1 MEDLKIFPW
10 LKDFQ
15 DNLIDIKTLYE
26 FSSRETIMLREELQI
41 THNTYKNEIQ
51 KINMELDYKD
61 YKINESIRRLLD
73 TSKEIEILKDE
84 NVLLRLKNNLLIQS
98 REDWVG
104 RSLKFHYLF
113 QEMDKIGLKQSEY
126 VFDAYK
132 DIEIPLDEIPIYL
145 KERFIPTILT
155 NPSEV
160 ITDSSDSETN

>member
-15 DNLIDIKTLYE
+15 DNLIDVKTLYE
-26 FSSRETIMLREELQI
+26 FSSHETAMLREELQI
-41 THNTYKNEIQ
+41 VHNTYKNEIQ
-51 KINMELDYKD
+51 KLDMELDYKD
-61 YKINESIRRLLD
+61 YKINESIQRLLD

-84 NVLLRLKNNLLIQS
+84 NVLLRLKKDLLIQS

-113 QEMDKIGLKQSEY
+113 QEMDKIGLQQSEY
-126 VFDAYK
+126 IFDAYK
-132 DIEIPLDEIPIYL
+132 DIEIPLDEIPIHL

-155 NPSEV
+155 NPSEL
-160 ITDSSDSETN
+160 ISESSDSETE

>member
-15 DNLIDIKTLYE
+15 DNLIDVETLYE
-26 FSSRETIMLREELQI
+26 FSSHETEMLREELQI
-41 THNTYKNEIQ
+41 VHNTYKNEIQ
-51 KINMELDYKD
+51 KLDMEIDYKD
-61 YKINESIRRLLD
+61 YKISESIRELLD

-84 NVLLRLKNNLLIQS
+84 NVLLRLKKDLLIRS

-113 QEMDKIGLKQSEY
+113 QEMDKIGLQQSEY
-126 VFDAYK
+126 IFDAYK
-132 DIEIPLDEIPIYL
+132 DIEIPLDEIPIHL

-155 NPSEV
+155 NPSEL
-160 ITDSSDSETN
+160 ISESSGSETE

>member
-15 DNLIDIKTLYE
+15 DNLIDVKTLYE
-26 FSSRETIMLREELQI
+26 FSSHETEMLREELQI
-41 THNTYKNEIQ
+41 VHNTYKNEIQ
-51 KINMELDYKD
+51 KLDMELDYKD
-61 YKINESIRRLLD
+61 YKINESIQRLLD

-84 NVLLRLKNNLLIQS
+84 NVLLRLKKDLLIQS

-113 QEMDKIGLKQSEY
+113 QEMDKIGLQQSEY
-126 VFDAYK
+126 IFDAYK
-132 DIEIPLDEIPIYL
+132 DIEIPLDEIPIHL

-155 NPSEV
+155 NPSEL
-160 ITDSSDSETN
+160 IYESSDSETE